1 MNFYCGIF
9 LLTIICLDRYLSVVH
24 HKVMLS
30 NKKPSLTLISC
41 IVVWLCSLILTIPD
55 FIFTADWNDPPDEK
69 TLCVHRY
76 PHIPIHRRLVV
87 RLHHHILGF
96 LLPTATLVICCSSVL
111 FRLHRISKGFQK
123 HRSIL
128 VILSLVVVF
137 LLCWVPH
144 NITLIVDTHRRK
156 AEATKGGSAAGNPLD
171 MALLVTSIF
180 GCVHASLRPL
190 LYIGLSANFRKWCV
204 AMLKCTT
211 AKLESSLCE
220 LGVGEETPSE
230 QRHEEVEQVPMTAVD
245 HQVQSGP
252 DDGQL

>member
-9 LLTIICLDRYLSVVH
+9 LLTVICLDRYLSIVH

-55 FIFTADWNDPPDEK
+55 FIFTADWKDPPGEK
-69 TLCVHRY
+69 MLCVYRY
-76 PHIPIHRRLVV
+76 PHVPIHKHLAVH
-87 RLHHHILGF
+87 LCHHILGF
-96 LLPTATLVICCSSVL
+96 LLPVATLVICCSGVL
-111 FRLHRISKGFQK
+111 FRLHSISKGFQK
-123 HRSIL
+123 HRSIM

-137 LLCWVPH
+137 LLCWVPQ
-144 NITLIVDTHRRK
+144 NITLIVDTHRRE
-156 AEATKGGSAAGNPLD
+156 AEPTKGGSAADDPLD
-171 MALLVTSIF
+171 TALLVTSIF

-190 LYIGLSANFRKWCV
+190 LYIGLSENFRKWCV

-211 AKLESSLCE
+211 ANPESSLCE
-220 LGVGEETPSE
+220 LGVGEEAPPE
-230 QRHEEVEQVPMTAVD
+230 QRHEEVEQVPMTTDD
-245 HQVQSGP
+245 HQVKSGV